1 MIIVFLGIYL
11 MFLALIWGFFIVA
24 KIHAYKFKDFSPNI
38 EKITKLLG
46 ILLFILSLLGFILL
60 FNYRWSLYTTKISN
74 ISADNVSQ
82 ENY

>member
-38 EKITKLLG
+38 EKITKLLW
-46 ILLFILSLLGFILL
+46 IALICLTLLGFLILYN
-60 FNYRWSLYTTKISN
+60 FKWSLYTVKINN
-74 ISADNVSQ
+74 ISADNISQ

>member
-11 MFLALIWGFFIVA
+11 MFLALTWGFFIVA

-38 EKITKLLG
+38 EKITKLLWIALICLTLLWFL
-46 ILLFILSLLGFILL
+46 ILYNFK
-60 FNYRWSLYTTKISN
+60 WSLYTVKINN

-82 ENY
+82 ENW